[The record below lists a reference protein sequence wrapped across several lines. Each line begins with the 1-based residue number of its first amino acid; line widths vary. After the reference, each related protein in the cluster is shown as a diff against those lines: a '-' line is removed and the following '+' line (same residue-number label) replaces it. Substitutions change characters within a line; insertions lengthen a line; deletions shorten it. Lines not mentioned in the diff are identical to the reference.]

1 MVFRIK
7 AQVDSYI
14 CAVVHMTDSKAI
26 QGATLAGV
34 ELDSLARGKWPETGV
49 TVAYMAMC
57 VVLCRRVLGKV

>member
-14 CAVVHMTDSKAI
+14 CVVVHMTDSKAI
-26 QGATLAGV
+26 LGVAFAGV
-34 ELDSLARGKWPETGV
+34 ELDSLARGKWPEMGV

-57 VVLCRRVLGKV
+57 RVLSR